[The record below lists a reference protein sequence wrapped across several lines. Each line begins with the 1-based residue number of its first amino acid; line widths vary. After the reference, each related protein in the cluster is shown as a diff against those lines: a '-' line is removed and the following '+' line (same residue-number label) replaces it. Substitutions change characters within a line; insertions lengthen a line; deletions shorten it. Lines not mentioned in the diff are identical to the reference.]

1 MAGRRRARGFTVRA
15 VPKGRRTPSG
25 GRREAYKSPETRFG
39 GAGVSFVLFRG
50 KRAKVPGGEE
60 TPVPAIRMPVAPD
73 SRNGGGTTGKN
84 ERQKKLLMAVKYYND
99 GCSYRLPEKRRTAAW
114 LRETAGR
121 EGYVLGDVNYI
132 FCSAERL
139 LEMNRQYLGHDYYT
153 DVITFDYSDRR
164 GTRTVAGDI
173 FIDVETVADNARIY
187 GAPRLQEMRRVV
199 VHGLLHLCG
208 QNDKTPRT
216 NAQMHRKEDRYL
228 ALLEKE
234 F

>member
-1 MAGRRRARGFTVRA
+1 MARGFTVRA

-25 GRREAYKSPETRFG
+25 GRREVYKSPETRFG

-50 KRAKVPGGEE
+50 KRAKVPEGDPGPGGSDARRARFAEWGGAGKRPE
-60 TPVPAIRMPVAPD
+60 KT
-73 SRNGGGTTGKN
+73 NGK
-84 ERQKKLLMAVKYYND
+84 KKLLMAVKYYND

>member
-1 MAGRRRARGFTVRA
+1 MARGFTVRA

-39 GAGVSFVLFRG
+39 RAGVSFVLFRG
-50 KRAKVPGGEE
+50 KRAKVPGGD
-60 TPVPAIRMPVAPD
+60 PGPGYPD
-73 SRNGGGTTGKN
+73 ARRARFAEWGGGTTGNN
-84 ERQKKLLMAVKYYND
+84 ERQIKLLMAVKYYND

-139 LEMNRQYLGHDYYT
+139 LEMNRQYRGHDYYT